1 MQTLKPMR
9 GIMLLFIILTALFIT
24 QQKALTKWGFDSDLL
39 IIGNLVLFLITILS
53 FKILSGSFQSGNGH
67 AFVRSVYTSFVVKFF
82 AIAIA
87 AFIYILIA
95 KNGVNKP
102 SLLGCMGLYIV
113 YTTVEVSVLTR
124 MLKQNK
130 NA

>member
-67 AFVRSVYTSFVVKFF
+67 AFVRSVYTSFVIKFF

-87 AFIYILIA
+87 AFVYILVS

-113 YTTVEVSVLTR
+113 YTTIEVSVLTR

>member
-1 MQTLKPMR
+1 MR

-67 AFVRSVYTSFVVKFF
+67 AFVRSVYTSFVIKFF

-87 AFIYILIA
+87 AFVYILVS

-113 YTTVEVSVLTR
+113 YTTIEVSVLTR

>member
-9 GIMLLFIILTALFIT
+9 GIMILFIILTALFIT

-39 IIGNLVLFLITILS
+39 IVGNIILFLITILS
-53 FKILSGSFQSGNGH
+53 FKILTRSFQSTNPH
-67 AFVRSVYTSFVVKFF
+67 AFVRAIYTSFVFKFF

-87 AFIYILIA
+87 AFIYIFA
-95 KNGVNKP
+95 SKNGVNKP

-113 YTTVEVSVLTR
+113 YTTIEVSILTR